1 MMPWLL
7 SRIQQ
12 KETPV
17 SQNKQYAAEI
27 QAILLQSSGKNR
39 EKFLGLEGVDVILQI
54 LSQYRKRDPEKDS
67 DEEEY
72 VENLFD
78 CLICLVDEDAGKSK
92 FLEAEGVE
100 LAQIMLKEGKFSKQ
114 RALRVLDH
122 ALGGLGG
129 APACGRLVEVAGLR
143 TVFGMFMKKVC
154 PVLSNRPNKSIK
166 TELQQQENQTI
177 EHLLGIFASLLR
189 LLPGGSAERIRT
201 LAKFMEKDYGKIE
214 KLVNLRRVYASRVSP
229 VEQVIEKERK
239 NYSKDEQEVMATE
252 WLSRRFDAG
261 LFSIQVGSLLFFLS
275 VVLSEKLTAL
285 AY

>member
-214 KLVNLRRVYASRVSP
+214 KLVNLRRDYASRVSP

>member
-1 MMPWLL
+1 MLPWLL

-27 QAILLQSSGKNR
+27 QAILLQSSAKNR
-39 EKFLGLEGVDVILQI
+39 EKFVGLEGVDVILQI

-214 KLVNLRRVYASRVSP
+214 KLVNLRRDYASRVSP